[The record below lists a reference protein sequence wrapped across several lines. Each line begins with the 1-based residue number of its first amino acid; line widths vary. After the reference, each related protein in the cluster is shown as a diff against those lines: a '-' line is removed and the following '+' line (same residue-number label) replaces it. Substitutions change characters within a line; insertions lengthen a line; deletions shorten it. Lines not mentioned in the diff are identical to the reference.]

1 MENSV
6 KDRTKLVDGVFT
18 SIYKKYDL
26 MNDVISLGFHRIIK
40 RNAIKKC
47 QPGNLLD
54 LAAGTGDLAIYFRK
68 LYGENTRI
76 TLADPNSEMLDY
88 AKIRLDDKSI
98 IKNVEFVTCYAE
110 KLPFKD
116 NFFDN
121 VTIGFGFRN
130 FTNRLKALMEIKRV
144 LRQNGRL
151 IIIDFSKP
159 VNSIIRILNDF
170 YMNKIVPV
178 LAKIITGNNSEYR
191 YLSQSIKEHPSQ
203 SKIIK
208 MMKTAGFT
216 NCRYENKLN
225 GIIAVHYGGVKKKYF
240 TDQVS

>member
-1 MENSV
+1 MSLTKER
-6 KDRTKLVDGVFT
+6 KDLVDSVFK

-26 MNDVISLGFHRIIK
+26 MNDIISLGYHRIIK

-47 QPGNLLD
+47 QPGSLLD
-54 LAAGTGDLAIYFRK
+54 LAAGTGDLTIYFRK
-68 LYGENTRI
+68 LFGDNNKI
-76 TLADPNSEMLDY
+76 TLADPNTEMLDY
-88 AKIRLDDKSI
+88 AKTRLEKKSI

-121 VTIGFGFRN
+121 IAIGFGFRN
-130 FTNRLKALMEIKRV
+130 FTDRPKALMEIKRV

-151 IIIDFSKP
+151 IFIDFSKP
-159 VNSIIRILNDF
+159 TNPLIRVLNDF

-178 LAKIITGNNSEYR
+178 LAKFITGNNSEYQ
-191 YLSQSIKEHPSQ
+191 YLAKSIKEHPSQ

-208 MMKTAGFT
+208 MMDETGFI

-225 GIIAVHYGGVKKKYF
+225 GIIAVHLGETKK
-240 TDQVS
+240 